1 MRWTPFLLTL
11 TLLPVAAPAAAAG
24 WSEPPADDG
33 ERLERFLPLA
43 RAAWPGSPCA
53 GREVVHVDAAA
64 ALRAEAPAIAPEAR
78 EPLQGMA
85 EPATC
90 EAWVA
95 GGLSALRFCAV
106 LVHELGHLAGRGH
119 THEPGHVMNGEGDI
133 SSQACERAVR
143 PPASVVLEQELR
155 AQLPSPRSAWR
166 IACGPR
172 RAGERRCTARR
183 GERVR
188 RFWVNQTR
196 SSVTVVPA

>member
-1 MRWTPFLLTL
+1 MRRTPLLLIL
-11 TLLPVAAPAAAAG
+11 TVLCLAAPAAAAG

-33 ERLERFLPLA
+33 ERLERWLPLA
-43 RAAWPGSPCA
+43 RAAWPDSSCA
-53 GREVVHVDAAA
+53 GREVVHLDAAV
-64 ALRAEAPAIAPEAR
+64 ALRAEAPVLAPGSS

-95 GGLSALRFCAV
+95 GGLSPLRFCTV

-119 THEPGHVMNGEGDI
+119 TTEAGDVMNGEGDI
-133 SSQACERAVR
+133 SSAACERAVR

-155 AQLPSPRSAWR
+155 SRLPTPRSAWR

-188 RFWVNQTR
+188 RFWVSQTR
-196 SSVTVVPA
+196 SSITIVPA